1 MVLDI
6 NSATKVLRHH
16 IIRVLD
22 NEIWVKVSVHDSFR
36 GEEISRG

>member
-6 NSATKVLRHH
+6 NSATKVLRHRVV
-16 IIRVLD
+16 RVLH

-36 GEEISRG
+36 GEEVSRG